1 MKTSLPIFCLLL
13 FFGQAEAQNISGHW
27 FGSGKLQIP
36 GNHDAYLSEI
46 VIRQRGVQF
55 YGQMQYYFRDSL
67 LIEPIR
73 GVFDKKKMTV
83 KFNQIPIIYYGS
95 KSTRQS
101 VDCPMT
107 GDFSLVV
114 TSKDSLLVGKLR
126 STETFKYSCPNIT
139 FILKKSNDT
148 ILSAKVDY
156 DALEPLPTEKE
167 VVAANTISEDEL
179 RRREFEARKKRLVT
193 ELEVNSKIISLEF
206 YDNGEV
212 DYDSVS
218 VFLNNKMIKGPTML
232 THKAFRV
239 YIPVD
244 TTSEYTELSMYAEN
258 TGRIPPNTASI
269 IIRDGL
275 SRYELNLTSDM
286 ENTATIR
293 FKRKRGDRP

>member
-1 MKTSLPIFCLLL
+1 
-13 FFGQAEAQNISGHW
+13 
-27 FGSGKLQIP
+27 
-36 GNHDAYLSEI
+36 
-46 VIRQRGVQF
+46 
-55 YGQMQYYFRDSL
+55 
-67 LIEPIR
+67 
-73 GVFDKKKMTV
+73 
-83 KFNQIPIIYYGS
+83 
-95 KSTRQS
+95 
-101 VDCPMT
+101 
-107 GDFSLVV
+107 
-114 TSKDSLLVGKLR
+114 
-126 STETFKYSCPNIT
+126 
-139 FILKKSNDT
+139 
-148 ILSAKVDY
+148 
-156 DALEPLPTEKE
+156 
-167 VVAANTISEDEL
+167 
-179 RRREFEARKKRLVT
+179 VT

-244 TTSEYTELSMYAEN
+244 TTSEFTELSMYAEN

-286 ENTATIR
+286 ENTATIH